1 MTSLA
6 RTILLSLGVLL
17 STQARAL
24 TPDEVDAAKSF
35 MLNNSV
41 YVLYHE
47 IGHLFVGEFELPVLG
62 KEEDAADNL
71 ATLLLLAEDNEASA
85 DALTDAANGW
95 YLSEYSDEATSYEN
109 ADFYDNHSLDIQR
122 SFAIVCLM
130 VGSDAQKFGPI
141 ADEFELDKDRQA
153 GCSEDFAQAVNSW
166 DSLLKRN
173 ERQDKAG
180 KSIKVVYESG
190 GEDYEMVVAELKKN
204 RFLELAASMV
214 TDSYVLPRKVQFTG
228 KLCDEA
234 NAYYD
239 PSSGE
244 IIFCYEL
251 ADYFF
256 GLMSKSFELE
266 DGDETVA
273 EEADEEEYEDTDED
287 AYEDA
292 GADEEDDAITRIR
305 NKLSGSAE

>member
-1 MTSLA
+1 MKSLV
-6 RTILLSLGVLL
+6 RTLLLSLGALL
-17 STQARAL
+17 SSQAQAL
-24 TPDEVDAAKSF
+24 TEDEVVAAKSF

-47 IGHLFVGEFELPVLG
+47 IGHLFVGEFKLPVLG

-71 ATLLLLAEDNEASA
+71 ATLLLLAEDNEASV
-85 DALTDAANGW
+85 DALSDAANGW
-95 YLSEYSDEATSYEN
+95 YLSEYSDEAVNYEN

-130 VGSDAQKFGPI
+130 VGSDAEKFAPI

-153 GCSEDFAQAVNSW
+153 GCADDFAQAVNSW

-173 ERQDKAG
+173 ERSDKAG
-180 KSIKVVYESG
+180 KSIKVVYESAG
-190 GEDYEMVVAELKKN
+190 DDFEVVAAELKKN
-204 RFLELAASMV
+204 RFLERASRMV

-228 KLCDEA
+228 KRCGEA

-239 PSSGE
+239 PDSGE

-256 GLMSKSFELE
+256 GLMSTSLELE
-266 DGDETVA
+266 DDEA
-273 EEADEEEYEDTDED
+273 EAEDADED
-287 AYEDA
+287 ADEDQGVDLA
-292 GADEEDDAITRIR
+292 ADIDEDDDAITRIR
-305 NKLSGSAE
+305 NKLSGSEQ